1 MEMDNS
7 ISVPEETALTQTTVV
22 PDDAMHHQL
31 HDKWTLWAHLPHDTD
46 WTVKSYKK
54 IMTFSTIE
62 EAIVLY
68 ETIPDKMV
76 KNCMLFL
83 MRDGIKPTWEDEK
96 NCDGGCFSYKVGNKN
111 VTTTWKHASYLL
123 IGESLT
129 SESKLG
135 ASINGI
141 TISPKKNFCIIKIW
155 LDSCE
160 FQNPRKI
167 MEIAGIVPDG
177 CLFKKHVPQY

>member
-1 MEMDNS
+1 MDNS
-7 ISVPEETALTQTTVV
+7 ISVPEETVTSKKVSCH
-22 PDDAMHHQL
+22 DL

-54 IMTFSTIE
+54 IMTFSTVE
-62 EAIVLY
+62 EAITLY

-83 MRDGIKPTWEDEK
+83 MREGIKPTWEDDK
-96 NCDGGCFSYKVGNKN
+96 NRGGGCFSYKVGNKSI
-111 VTTTWKHASYLL
+111 TTTWKHASYSL

-129 SESKLG
+129 SESKLC

-155 LDSCE
+155 LESCE
-160 FQNPRKI
+160 FQNPHKI
-167 MEIAGIVPDG
+167 TEVAGIVPNG